1 MEIKDRGFTYTEV
14 LIALL
19 IVVIGFIMIFNL
31 SFIAVTFGNFNKD
44 VVAAKEI
51 SNALIDSLKE
61 LPYSDTLLMDDGDTN
76 DLKNISNPDHII
88 ILAGRDDDGDDAI
101 DEEIY
106 NRVDDDDDGLIDE
119 DLKKFSVVLNIAD
132 NQPLENTKTI
142 SVIVYWHYRKVL
154 RKVVMTAIKRRY

>member
-88 ILAGRDDDGDDAI
+88 ILAGRDDDGDGAI